1 MIKAT
6 ATRASNL
13 HTCRCGARANGVG
26 AMVNIHRPLAI
37 VLLLFFVGVAEGSR
51 VGVYRGHESAQ
62 LRRVTTELWT
72 PADLDDLFSWWKADS
87 LDLSNDDL
95 VSTWTDSS
103 GNGYSVTA
111 SGATRPTF
119 KTSQFNGLPSLYF
132 GGAQW
137 LTTDNQ
143 NAWTFMHS
151 AQSTIIAVWQAGIVA
166 EPNINYALIGNN
178 AGTGNNRGFNIQY
191 DDRDSASRNDLL
203 FHLIGRGGTVTP
215 QVVFNE
221 SANGFFPA
229 NTLNLLSVIGDPAN
243 SASVDRIEMRL
254 NGGAATKNNDRESTP
269 TTSNP
274 SFPLQIGSRGDGSV
288 PLTGYI
294 SEIVIMDALAT
305 TTDRQKLEGY
315 LAHKWGLADNLP
327 SDHPYKSAPPTK

>member
-1 MIKAT
+1 MVQQLGGSVMIKRVLILAMI
-6 ATRASNL
+6 AGAAYGVPFRFAPMANL
-13 HTCRCGARANGVG
+13 GA
-26 AMVNIHRPLAI
+26 
-37 VLLLFFVGVAEGSR
+37 
-51 VGVYRGHESAQ
+51 Q
-62 LRRVTTELWT
+62 LWT
-72 PADLDDLFSWWKADS
+72 PADLDDVFAWWKADS

-103 GNGYSVTA
+103 GNGYSMTA

-143 NAWTFMHS
+143 NAWTFLHS
-151 AQSTIIAVWQAGIVA
+151 AESTVIAVWQAGVVA
-166 EPNINYALIGNN
+166 EPNTRYPLIGNN
-178 AGTGNNRGFNIQY
+178 AGTGNNIGFHMQY
-191 DDRDSASRNDLL
+191 DDRNSASRNDLL
-203 FHLIGRGGTVTP
+203 LHLIGEGGGGLT
-215 QVVFNE
+215 QVVLNE

-229 NTLNLLSVIGDPAN
+229 NTLNLLSVIGDPTN
-243 SASVDRIEMRL
+243 SASVDRSEMRL
-254 NGGAATKNNDRESTP
+254 NGGAATKNNFRVGTP

-274 SFPLQIGSRGDGSV
+274 SFPLQIGSRGDDSL

-305 TTDRQKLEGY
+305 DSDRQKLEGY
-315 LAHKWGLADNLP
+315 MAHKWGLTDNLP
-327 SDHPYKSAPPTK
+327 ANHPYKNAPPTK